1 MRVFPSK
8 LRSEIFTLTFPFGG
22 LLDVGE
28 EIVLAESVVTVSV
41 GVDSAPK
48 TVKYRSPIILAN
60 LTTVTQQ
67 ARLGLP
73 GVIYLVT
80 VTAITNFNNEYQL
93 QGMLAVLPDGAAI
106 PPYFGIKYSTELYPL
121 LPVESLQTVPSLI
134 SAEIQY
140 IEVGYALDAVKSRS
154 YLMDGYLP
162 NYPWGY
168 DQEAIQSISI
178 IVSGVYITLNS
189 IYTIDFMQSQ
199 SVIVSGEEYPAIPA
213 NTTVDMQSISD
224 LISGTVSP

>member
-41 GVDSAPK
+41 GVDTAPK
-48 TVKYRSPIILAN
+48 TVKYRSPIILAD

-67 ARLGLP
+67 ARLGLQ

-80 VTAITNFNNEYQL
+80 VTAVTNFNNEYQL

-106 PPYFGIKYSTELYPL
+106 PPYVGIKYSTELYPL
-121 LPVESLQTVPSLI
+121 LPLDSIGSVSSLI
-134 SAEIQY
+134 SAEIQFT
-140 IEVGYALDAVKSRS
+140 EVGFALDAVKSRS
-154 YLMDGYLP
+154 SLMDGYLP
-162 NYPWGY
+162 GYPWGY
-168 DQEAIQSISI
+168 VKDQIRSISSVVSGTYINIEPIYTIDSMKSQSI
-178 IVSGVYITLNS
+178 IVSGEEHPLVPATTTVS
-189 IYTIDFMQSQ
+189 MQS
-199 SVIVSGEEYPAIPA
+199 
-213 NTTVDMQSISD
+213 MSD
-224 LISGTVSP
+224 IISGTVSP

>member
-106 PPYFGIKYSTELYPL
+106 PPYIGIKYSTELYPL
-121 LPVESLQTVPSLI
+121 LPVESVKTVSLLI
-134 SAEIQY
+134 SGSVEYVAPAETIDSV
-140 IEVGYALDAVKSRS
+140 EAFSA
-154 YLMDGYLP
+154 LMDAWLP
-162 NYPWGY
+162 GYPWGY
-168 DQEAIQSISI
+168 SRDAVHTISY
-178 IVSGVYITLNS
+178 IVSGVYIALNAT
-189 IYTIDFMQSQ
+189 YTIDSVKTVSNIQS
-199 SVIVSGEEYPAIPA
+199 GDLYPAVPA
-213 NTTVDMQSISD
+213 ITTVDMKSTSD
-224 LISGTVSP
+224 IVSGTVTP

>member
-106 PPYFGIKYSTELYPL
+106 PPYVGIKYSTELYPVIFVDSL
-121 LPVESLQTVPSLI
+121 KSTSALVSGTVDYIIPIATVDSVESTSN
-134 SAEIQY
+134 
-140 IEVGYALDAVKSRS
+140 
-154 YLMDGYLP
+154 LMDGYLP
-162 NYPWGY
+162 GYPWAY
-168 DQEAIQSISI
+168 DVERIETISTF
-178 IVSGVYITLNS
+178 VSGVYIALNA
-189 IYTIDFMQSQ
+189 IYTVDNIKTVSTIQ
-199 SVIVSGEEYPAIPA
+199 SGEVYPAIPS
-213 NTTVDMQSISD
+213 NTTVSMKSVSD

>member
-41 GVDSAPK
+41 GVDTAPK

-80 VTAITNFNNEYQL
+80 VTAVTNFNNEYQL

-106 PPYFGIKYSTELYPL
+106 PPYVGVKYSTELYPVIFVDSL
-121 LPVESLQTVPSLI
+121 KSASALVSGTVDYIIPIETIDSVESTSN
-134 SAEIQY
+134 
-140 IEVGYALDAVKSRS
+140 
-154 YLMDGYLP
+154 LMDGYLP
-162 NYPWGY
+162 GYPWAY
-168 DQEAIQSISI
+168 DVERIRSRSTF
-178 IVSGVYITLNS
+178 VSGVYIAINA
-189 IYTIDFMQSQ
+189 IYTVDNIKTVSTIQ
-199 SVIVSGEEYPAIPA
+199 SGEVYPAIPS
-213 NTTVDMQSISD
+213 NTTVSMKSVSD

>member
-28 EIVLAESVVTVSV
+28 EIVLADSVVTVSV
-41 GVDSAPK
+41 GVDPAPK
-48 TVKYRSPIILAN
+48 TVKYRSPIILAD

-67 ARLGLP
+67 ARLGLQ

-80 VTAITNFNNEYQL
+80 VTAVTNFNNEYQL

-106 PPYFGIKYSTELYPL
+106 PPYVGVKYSTELYPVIFVDSL
-121 LPVESLQTVPSLI
+121 KSASALVSGTVDYIIPVETIDSVESTSN
-134 SAEIQY
+134 
-140 IEVGYALDAVKSRS
+140 
-154 YLMDGYLP
+154 LMDGYLP
-162 NYPWGY
+162 GYPWAY
-168 DQEAIQSISI
+168 DVERIETISTF
-178 IVSGVYITLNS
+178 VSGVVSPLNAV
-189 IYTIDFMQSQ
+189 YCRDTMK
-199 SVIVSGEEYPAIPA
+199 SVSDIQSGEEYPAIPSH
-213 NTTVDMQSISD
+213 TIDSMKSTSD

>member
-28 EIVLAESVVTVSV
+28 EIVLAESAVTVSV

-140 IEVGYALDAVKSRS
+140 TEVGYALDAVDSRS

-178 IVSGVYITLNS
+178 IVSGVYIALNS

>member
-106 PPYFGIKYSTELYPL
+106 PPYFGIKYSTELYPVIFVDSL
-121 LPVESLQTVPSLI
+121 KSTSALVSGTVDYIIPIATVDSVESTSN
-134 SAEIQY
+134 
-140 IEVGYALDAVKSRS
+140 
-154 YLMDGYLP
+154 LMDGYLP
-162 NYPWGY
+162 GYPWAY
-168 DQEAIQSISI
+168 DVERIETISTF
-178 IVSGVYITLNS
+178 VSGVYIALNA
-189 IYTIDFMQSQ
+189 IYTVDNIKTVSTIQ
-199 SVIVSGEEYPAIPA
+199 SGEVYPAIPA
-213 NTTVDMQSISD
+213 NTTVSMKSVSD

>member
-41 GVDSAPK
+41 GVDTVPK
-48 TVKYRSPIILAN
+48 TVKYRSPIILAD

-80 VTAITNFNNEYQL
+80 VTAVTNFNNEYQL

-106 PPYFGIKYSTELYPL
+106 PPYIGIKYSTELYPL
-121 LPVESLQTVPSLI
+121 LPLDGIGTVSALI
-134 SAEIQY
+134 SGTVEYVATAETIDSV
-140 IEVGYALDAVKSRS
+140 EAFSA
-154 YLMDGYLP
+154 LMDAWLP
-162 NYPWGY
+162 GYPWGY
-168 DQEAIQSISI
+168 AQDAIKAPST
-178 IVSGVYITLNS
+178 IVSGVYIVLNP
-189 IYTIDFMQSQ
+189 IYTIDSMQALSNIQ
-199 SVIVSGEEYPAIPA
+199 SGELYPAVPSS
-213 NTTVDMQSISD
+213 TTVDMQSTSD
-224 LISGTVSP
+224 IVSGTVTP

>member
-41 GVDSAPK
+41 GVDTAPK

-140 IEVGYALDAVKSRS
+140 IEVGYTLDAVKSRS

-178 IVSGVYITLNS
+178 IVSGVYIALF
-189 IYTIDFMQSQ
+189 IILRF
-199 SVIVSGEEYPAIPA
+199 
-213 NTTVDMQSISD
+213 
-224 LISGTVSP
+224 

>member
-106 PPYFGIKYSTELYPL
+106 PPYIGVKYSTELYP
-121 LPVESLQTVPSLI
+121 VIVVDSVKTAAMLI
-134 SAEIQY
+134 SGTVDYIKIADSEDSIQSVS
-140 IEVGYALDAVKSRS
+140 I
-154 YLMDGYLP
+154 LMDGYLP
-162 NYPWGY
+162 NFPWGY
-168 DQEAIQSISI
+168 DIERVKTSSILVSGIYISI
-178 IVSGVYITLNS
+178 NS
-189 IYTIDFMQSQ
+189 IYTID
-199 SVIVSGEEYPAIPA
+199 SVKTISDIQSGEVYPAIPSH
-213 NTTVDMQSISD
+213 TIDDMKSLSD
-224 LISGTVSP
+224 IVSGTVSP

>member
-41 GVDSAPK
+41 GVDTAPK
-48 TVKYRSPIILAN
+48 TVKYRSPIILAD

-106 PPYFGIKYSTELYPL
+106 PPYVGIKYSTELYPVIFVDSL
-121 LPVESLQTVPSLI
+121 KSTSALVEGWVDYVRTADTVDSM
-134 SAEIQY
+134 
-140 IEVGYALDAVKSRS
+140 KSVS
-154 YLMDGYLP
+154 MLMDGYIP
-162 NYPWGY
+162 GYPWGY
-168 DQEAIQSISI
+168 DIERLKTSSVLVI
-178 IVSGVYITLNS
+178 GVYIPVNA
-189 IYTIDFMQSQ
+189 IYTVDPIKTV
-199 SVIVSGEEYPAIPA
+199 SVIQSGEVYSAIPSH
-213 NTTVDMQSISD
+213 TIVSMKTVSD

>member
-106 PPYFGIKYSTELYPL
+106 PPYVGIKYSTELYPL

-140 IEVGYALDAVKSRS
+140 TEVGYVLDAVKSRS

-168 DQEAIQSISI
+168 DLEAIESISVL
-178 IVSGVYITLNS
+178 VSGVYITLNS

>member
-28 EIVLAESVVTVSV
+28 EIVLAESAVTVSV
-41 GVDSAPK
+41 GIDPAPQI
-48 TVKYRSPIILAN
+48 VKYRSPIILAD

-67 ARLGLP
+67 ARLGTP

-80 VTAITNFNNEYQL
+80 ATAVTNFNNEYQL

-106 PPYFGIKYSTELYPL
+106 PPYIGIKYSTELYPL
-121 LPVESLQTVPSLI
+121 LPVDSMKSTSILV
-134 SAEIQY
+134 SAEYDYTIP
-140 IEVGYALDAVKSRS
+140 IET
-154 YLMDGYLP
+154 MDSMQSSSFLAGAQIP
-162 NYPWGY
+162 NYPWAY
-168 DQEAIQSISI
+168 PIDSMKSRS
-178 IVSGVYITLNS
+178 VLSSGVLITINPN
-189 IYTIDFMQSQ
+189 YTID
-199 SVIVSGEEYPAIPA
+199 
-213 NTTVDMQSISD
+213 DMQSGSNIQSGEVYPAVPSHTIDDMQSVSD

>member
-41 GVDSAPK
+41 GVDTAPK

-121 LPVESLQTVPSLI
+121 LPVESIQTVSSLI
-134 SAEIQY
+134 SAEIQFT
-140 IEVGYALDAVKSRS
+140 EAGYALDAVDSRS

-162 NYPWGY
+162 GYPWGY
-168 DQEAIQSISI
+168 DLEAIKAISVL
-178 IVSGVYITLNS
+178 VSGVYIALNS

-199 SVIVSGEEYPAIPA
+199 SIIVSGEEHPAIPA